1 MIKQFIRFNYILC
14 LLLIATNAFAH
25 HSEDNYEKI
34 VIGEK
39 ESLKREYCIGNAQI
53 TRANENDI
61 KEKKIKSPDKKKNL
75 FGNYPIITR
84 KNQENLNLFITFL
97 V

>member
-61 KEKKIKSPDKKKNL
+61 KEKKIKSPDKKQNL

-84 KNQENLNLFITFL
+84 
-97 V
+97 